1 MGSGEVANRTS
12 ALTIGLIENFFKA
25 GFDNEIIIS
34 SINKLLALNN
44 QENYSTL
51 DLCMVDLDSETV
63 DFVKVGAP
71 YSIIKRET
79 EIEKIE
85 GGALPVGVLDSVKP
99 FSYKTTIDTKSM
111 IIMMTDGITDAFEDI
126 DKFTDFVKS
135 IASTNPQTI
144 AQTIIDEA
152 VRRNDNV
159 NKDDMTILVVRT
171 FRKNQ

>member
-1 MGSGEVANRTS
+1 
-12 ALTIGLIENFFKA
+12 
-25 GFDNEIIIS
+25 
-34 SINKLLALNN
+34 
-44 QENYSTL
+44 
-51 DLCMVDLDSETV
+51 
-63 DFVKVGAP
+63 
-71 YSIIKRET
+71 
-79 EIEKIE
+79 
-85 GGALPVGVLDSVKP
+85 
-99 FSYKTTIDTKSM
+99 
-111 IIMMTDGITDAFEDI
+111 MMTDGITDAFEDI